1 MRTPDFKSVPVALA
15 TLVMVLLVLGTP
27 TYCQAD
33 SGDYQV
39 GSDDLLK
46 INAFDHPELSVEA
59 RVSKSGNITYPLLG
73 EIRVTGLSTRELE
86 QLLIQ
91 QLDQGGYVHHAQVS
105 VLITDYQSQKIAVM
119 GQVAK
124 PGQYAL
130 TTSSKVLD
138 LLAQAGGPVNGAAA
152 DEATLVRRNGSKV
165 DIDLHALF
173 GGDPSHNP
181 AVSAGD
187 SIYVPRAPFFYI
199 YGEVQRPGAYR
210 LERQMT
216 VAQAISAGG
225 GLTPKGSLHWMKV
238 KRRDRGGVL
247 RETAIRE
254 RELLREDD
262 VLMIRQS
269 WF

>member
-1 MRTPDFKSVPVALA
+1 MRHPNSNPGQILA
-15 TLVMVLLVLGTP
+15 TALFTLLLMLGIARNSL
-27 TYCQAD
+27 AD
-33 SGDYQV
+33 SSDYKL

-46 INAFDHPELSVEA
+46 VNVFDHPELSVDA

-73 EIRVTGLSTRELE
+73 ELRVLGLSTRDLE
-86 QLLIQ
+86 QLLAQ
-91 QLDQGGYVHHAQVS
+91 RLDQGGYVHRAQVS

-119 GQVAK
+119 GQVTK

-130 TTSSKVLD
+130 TTTSKVLD

-152 DEATLVRRNGSKV
+152 DQATLVRQDGSKIQ
-165 DIDLHALF
+165 IDLHALF
-173 GGDPSHNP
+173 EGDPAQNP
-181 AVSAGD
+181 SVSAGD

-238 KRRDRGGVL
+238 KRREAGGTL
-247 RETAIRE
+247 REISIKE
-254 RELLREDD
+254 RDFLREDD
-262 VLMIRQS
+262 VLMIKQS